1 MILGLLAAVGASV
14 GYGVATI
21 LQAVGTR
28 RAGGLAAFGQP
39 LVLGG
44 LALDGACFLLSL
56 LAFARLPLFVVE
68 TVVAASLVVVV
79 LLARSVLRVPLRR
92 ADLVAVAVVLA
103 GLAVLAGAASGQP
116 PVPAGGAFVRGSLLG
131 VGVLAAGTAACYRA
145 GPAWT
150 MGLASALGYSGV
162 AIGARAARTDGPLL
176 DLVRQPM
183 AVVVVACG
191 LIAVVA
197 YLRAIERGPVSLA
210 AALVSVVEVV
220 VPGVVGLAFLGDT
233 VRSGWALPAAAA
245 VLVALAGCVT
255 LARSPANEAA
265 AR

>member
-14 GYGVATI
+14 GYGIATI

-56 LAFARLPLFVVE
+56 LAFARLPLFAVE
-68 TVVAASLVVVV
+68 TIIAASLVVVV
-79 LLARSVLRVPLRR
+79 LLARAVLGVPLRR
-92 ADLVAVAVVLA
+92 ADLVAVAVVLV
-103 GLAVLAGAASGQP
+103 GLAVLGAAAGGQP
-116 PVPAGGAFVRGSLLG
+116 PVPADAAFARVSLVGL
-131 VGVLAAGTAACYRA
+131 GVLAVGTAVLYRT

-162 AIGARAARTDGPLL
+162 AIGARAARTDGRLL

-183 AVVVVACG
+183 AVLVVASG

-197 YLRAIERGPVSLA
+197 YIRAVERGPVSLA

-220 VPGVVGLAFLGDT
+220 VPGVVGLVFLGDT
-233 VRSGWALPAAAA
+233 VRAGWAVPAGAA
-245 VLVALAGCVT
+245 VLVALVGCVV
-255 LARSPANEAA
+255 LAGSPANEAA
-265 AR
+265 GG